1 MTESN
6 MMRPATASQRNTKL
20 ARLHSGA
27 NKGGRE
33 KSTVLVDTSLSSS
46 ALSTNSTRHS
56 VTSRINRNSCLL
68 CYLIFSTRHLNA
80 TLENRNFVEKFNT
93 RLRFFA
99 ASDSL
104 SKSKIAP
111 GNEEATIPAAAYFL
125 ARCRMG
131 PWRARAMWQRARAN
145 ANYALP

>member
-56 VTSRINRNSCLL
+56 VTSRIKRNSRRLSH
-68 CYLIFSTRHLNA
+68 LIFSTRHLNA
-80 TLENRNFVEKFNT
+80 TPENRNLVEKFNT

-99 ASDSL
+99 ASRRLRRGGPPLCSL
-104 SKSKIAP
+104 P
-111 GNEEATIPAAAYFL
+111 PQQNET
-125 ARCRMG
+125 
-131 PWRARAMWQRARAN
+131 
-145 ANYALP
+145 